1 MPGLDPRLRAMM
13 LEDIAKRL
21 TPTAIRMRADIE
33 ARGEMARDGEID
45 RHPHVRQYDGVTEL
59 SSDRFI
65 N

>member
-33 ARGEMARDGEID
+33 VAPAAGTTASCTD
-45 RHPHVRQYDGVTEL
+45 
-59 SSDRFI
+59 
-65 N
+65 